1 MACAPDYSQFSS
13 VQGAHL
19 VLRHEQRAWEQQQ
32 QRAVQDGAWVL
43 REGVIDALQIGRPR
57 IRCSTQPLLFRTQLP
72 GGRPAVVGAGKRCAL
87 PLSRL
92 CALPFSSVRRVS
104 RVLPE

>member
-57 IRCSTQPLLFRTQLP
+57 SRCSTQPLLFRTQLP

-87 PLSRL
+87 GPARL

-104 RVLPE
+104 RVVPE